1 MLPVTHLFTLRS
13 RIPGLA
19 ADLFLTCFLAIF
31 LFVGAPE
38 SASAQD
44 VFFRQVIHGG
54 ATGGGYSPPATS
66 TGSGEL
72 TIAIP
77 AGCAVR
83 QAYLLA
89 GRHGAVKP
97 LTIGF
102 DGAPLQLDASNQ
114 VSVNFNS
121 EFGDNSGVHAVDVT
135 GRIQTNRS
143 VYLIDIPPQSQAS
156 SRYAD
161 FYLWVCFERAD
172 LKATNVEILLNDS
185 NFTYDPV
192 NYSLDL
198 TPPSCFDLGLGLM
211 CGYICNADSD
221 AAEIVV
227 NDNSLGKIGG
237 KDPQS
242 GACGGP
248 SANFSY
254 FDGILRGQLEDT
266 ADPLMGGNDVLAK
279 LNNYVPAGATD
290 FRMTLI
296 SKPHNALWA
305 MFLNY
310 GIPELEIVPTEGSLP
325 LCVGETVTLRAVG
338 DFDSYLWSTESQ
350 SPSIVVDKADIY
362 TVIGFGANGCSKT
375 ASIDVR
381 QRTPGRLLLVDGPLD
396 VSIGACENEKIV
408 LLTVQNDGLES
419 IQWVGAESRNPAVLQ
434 ILSQPAADSEIAARA
449 TVQVEVRINKDSPG
463 RVTAVLD
470 LQGRPCVRDLALT
483 IQVEKAEAA
492 LLAQPDNID
501 FGNVP
506 LCATPQ
512 ARTLRI
518 TNTAEEDLDI
528 GEIRISPAFSV
539 APDAIDDPIPA
550 GGSVDLSIL
559 PLSGVNLVVGQL
571 GIDYALSTS
580 DCSGTLEVDL
590 SARFIDDV
598 LPLDAKQINFPPLL
612 SCERSSES
620 EVIFNNRGSQ
630 PISIVRIVKPL
641 TIEPI
646 DALPIQVPPNGV
658 AALRLRYSPTQPT
671 QEIAA
676 VQFEVDF
683 CEEHLFVPYS
693 GRSEAPHL
701 GLPDSID
708 FGDPLACGRRDST
721 ITLSLLPAPDRA
733 GEFEIDRVEISAPFS
748 TTLQA
753 GSTLEAGELRDVD
766 IRFAPTATG
775 DYSGT
780 LTIHFEPCD
789 ITQVVHLKGS
799 LFGAGLAV
807 TPTEVDFDILKPG
820 QRGTQSFELKNEGSA
835 PLRII
840 RLSGLGAPFSIDA
853 DFVLPL
859 DINPAESHVFTVG
872 LQSAQEGIFS
882 DELNIYTQGG
892 ICGPT
897 LRIPLRG
904 VVTEREVMLVE
915 YPDLRFA
922 PDNSIVTLPLLLR
935 ELSLPRLTPGS
946 FDITVRIDR
955 RVFLPEAFRF
965 AAATTRSRDG
975 DDHLLTTSFT
985 MPSSAV
991 PGDTLLYLDGRVMY
1005 DENFPVTPIII
1016 EDFTWTGGE
1025 DLAVETENGQ
1035 LSVDPFCVNFGLDF
1049 TTTFGI
1055 RSVTPNPADGQF
1067 TIGAVVSRSEE
1078 TVLTVFNSAGVKVLE
1093 RRRPAAGHGADSFR
1107 VFELS
1112 EEFARGV
1119 YHVELRA
1126 GELRDYRLLM
1136 LR

>member
-1 MLPVTHLFTLRS
+1 MLPVTQSFSLRY
-13 RIPGLA
+13 RKRGLA
-19 ADLFLTCFLAIF
+19 ADLLLTCFLAIF
-31 LFVGAPE
+31 LFVVAPE
-38 SASAQD
+38 GTSAQD
-44 VFFRQVIHGG
+44 VFFRQVVHGG

-66 TGSGEL
+66 AGSGVI

-77 AGCAVR
+77 ADCTIR

-89 GRHGAVKP
+89 GRHGPVKP
-97 LTIGF
+97 LTITF
-102 DGAPLQLDASNQ
+102 DGAPLQLDAANQ
-114 VSVNFNS
+114 VSDNFDTN
-121 EFGDNSGVHAVDVT
+121 FGVNSGVHAVDVT
-135 GRIQTNRS
+135 GRVQSNRNT
-143 VYLIDIPPQSQAS
+143 YLIDIPPQNES
-156 SRYAD
+156 SNRYAD
-161 FYLWVCFERAD
+161 FYLWVCFERTD
-172 LKATNVEILLNDS
+172 LKATHVEILLNDYNFS
-185 NFTYDPV
+185 NDPLD
-192 NYSLDL
+192 YLFDL
-198 TPPSCFDLGLGLM
+198 TPPNCFDLGLGLM
-211 CGYICNADSD
+211 CGYICNDELD
-221 AAEIVV
+221 AARIFID
-227 NDNSLGKIGG
+227 DNLLGSIGG
-237 KDPQS
+237 NDPQS
-242 GACGGP
+242 GVCGGP
-248 SANFSY
+248 AANFTY
-254 FDGILRGQLEDT
+254 FDGILRGLLEDT
-266 ADPLMGGNDVLAK
+266 ADPQMGGNDVLAK
-279 LNNYVPAGATD
+279 LNNFVQAGATS
-290 FRMTLI
+290 FKMTLR
-296 SKPHNALWA
+296 SKPDNALWA

-310 GIPELEIVPTEGSLP
+310 GIPELDIVPTEGSLP

-350 SPSIVVDKADIY
+350 SPSIEVDKAGIY
-362 TVIGFGANGCSKT
+362 TVIGFGANGCTKT
-375 ASIDVR
+375 ASIEVR
-381 QRTPGRLLLVDGPLD
+381 QRTPGRLVLVGGPTD
-396 VSIGACENEKIV
+396 VLIGACEEEKTV
-408 LLTVQNDGLES
+408 QLTIQNDGIED
-419 IQWVGAESRNPAVLQ
+419 IQWAGAESRNPSVLQ
-434 ILSQPAADSEIAARA
+434 ILSQPPADSEIAARA
-449 TVQVEVRINKDSPG
+449 TVQVEVRVTKDSPG

-483 IQVEKAEAA
+483 IQVEKADEA
-492 LLAQPDNID
+492 LLAQPDKVD

-518 TNTAEEDLDI
+518 TNTAEEELNV
-528 GEIRISPAFSV
+528 GEIRISPAFNV
-539 APDAIDDPIPA
+539 TPNVIDDPIPA
-550 GGSVDLSIL
+550 GESVDLSIR

-571 GIDYALSTS
+571 GIDYALSIS

-620 EVIFNNRGSQ
+620 EVVFNNRGAQ

-646 DALPIQVPPNGV
+646 DALPLQVPPNGV
-658 AALRLRYSPTQPT
+658 AALRLRYKPTQPT

-683 CEEHLFVPYS
+683 CEENLFVPYS

-701 GLPDSID
+701 GLPDSLD

-733 GEFEIDRVEISAPFS
+733 GEFEIDLVEISEPFS

-753 GSTLEAGELRDVD
+753 GSTLNAGELQDVD
-766 IRFAPTATG
+766 IRFEPTATG
-775 DYSGT
+775 AYSGT

-799 LFGAGLAV
+799 LFGTGLAA
-807 TPTEVDFDILKPG
+807 TPTEVDFGILKPG
-820 QRGTQSFELKNEGSA
+820 QNGTQSFELKNEGSA
-835 PLRII
+835 PLRIV
-840 RLSGLGAPFSIDA
+840 RLSGIGAPFTIDA
-853 DFVLPL
+853 DFVLPI
-859 DINPAESHVFTVG
+859 DINPAESHLFTVR
-872 LQSAQEGIFS
+872 LQSAQEGSFS
-882 DELNIYTQGG
+882 DELNIYTLGG
-892 ICGPT
+892 ICGPA

-922 PDNSIVTLPLLLR
+922 PDNSIVTLPLLLS
-935 ELSLPRLTPGS
+935 ELSLPRLMPGS

-955 RVFLPEAFRF
+955 RVFLPETFRF

-975 DDHLLTTSFT
+975 DDHLLTTSYT

-1016 EDFTWTGGE
+1016 EDFTWTGSE

-1049 TTTFGI
+1049 TTAFGI
-1055 RSVTPNPADGQF
+1055 QSVTPNPADGQVA
-1067 TIGAVVSRSEE
+1067 IGAVVSRSEE
-1078 TVLTVFNSAGVKVLE
+1078 TVLTVFNSAGMTVLE
-1093 RRRPAAGHGADSFR
+1093 QRWPAAGHGTDSFR
-1107 VFELS
+1107 VLELS
-1112 EEFARGV
+1112 EDFARGV
-1119 YHVELRA
+1119 YHVQLRA
-1126 GELRDYRLLM
+1126 GALRDYRLLM